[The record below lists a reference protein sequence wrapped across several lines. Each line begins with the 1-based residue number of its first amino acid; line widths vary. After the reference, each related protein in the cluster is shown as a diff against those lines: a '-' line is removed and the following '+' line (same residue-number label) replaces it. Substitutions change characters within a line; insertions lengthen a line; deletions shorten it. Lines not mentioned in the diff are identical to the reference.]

1 MKIGCFKDV
10 TLKKECVKSFTRLEG
25 TPDDFV
31 IVYNDKSAVFR
42 RLKIFKVN
50 GSYYWALAESKEDTY
65 MGEAVMNE
73 EDIKILYNFS
83 KSASE
88 S

>member
-10 TLKKECVKSFTRLEG
+10 TLKKECIKSFTRLEG

-31 IVYNDKSAVFR
+31 ITYKDKSAVFR
-42 RLKIFKVN
+42 KLRLFRIGGK
-50 GSYYWALAESKEDTY
+50 YYWAIAALREDTY

-73 EDIKILYNFS
+73 EDVEILYNFL
-83 KSASE
+83 KSAL
-88 S
+88 